1 MSKFTL
7 HDVNSAPDASKPLLE
22 NSLQGFGMIP
32 NLHAVLAESPQALEA
47 YKTLTKL
54 FLETSLSSNEKHVLW
69 LTINVANR
77 CHYCVPAHTML
88 AKKDNV
94 PDEIITALRENRE
107 LPDAKLNALR
117 NFALTIVEQRGE
129 VADSDI
135 KAFLDAGFDRRNVL
149 DVMLGVAHKT
159 LSNYTNHIT
168 HTPVDDAFKKFAWQS
183 A

>member
-117 NFALTIVEQRGE
+117 NFALAIVEQRGE

-135 KAFLDAGFDRRNVL
+135 KAFLDAGFDHRNVL

-168 HTPVDDAFKKFAWQS
+168 HTPVDEAFKKFAWQS

>member
-107 LPDAKLNALR
+107 LPDTKLNALR
-117 NFALTIVEQRGE
+117 NFALAIVEQRGE

-135 KAFLDAGFDRRNVL
+135 KAFLDAGFDHRNVL

-168 HTPVDDAFKKFAWQS
+168 HTPVDEAFKKFAWQS

>member
-94 PDEIITALRENRE
+94 PDEIITALRANRE

-117 NFALTIVEQRGE
+117 NFALAIVEQRGE

-168 HTPVDDAFKKFAWQS
+168 HTPVDEAFKKFAWQS

>member
-54 FLETSLSSNEKHVLW
+54 FLETSLSSDEKHVLW

-107 LPDAKLNALR
+107 LPDTKLNALR
-117 NFALTIVEQRGE
+117 NFALAIVEQRGE

-135 KAFLDAGFDRRNVL
+135 KAFLDAGFDHRNVL

-168 HTPVDDAFKKFAWQS
+168 HTPVDEAFKKFAWQS